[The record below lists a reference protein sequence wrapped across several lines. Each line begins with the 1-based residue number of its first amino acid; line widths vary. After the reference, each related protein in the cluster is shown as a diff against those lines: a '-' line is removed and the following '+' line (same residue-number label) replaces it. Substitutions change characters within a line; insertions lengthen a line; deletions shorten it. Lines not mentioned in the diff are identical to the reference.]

1 MDLSIPVSILIPVY
15 NEGEHIEMLL
25 KSCVAQ
31 NVREIFIGDNCS
43 TDATESICRKY
54 AEKYSCIKYI
64 RHSENKGPSF
74 NYWHLLKNSSCR
86 YVAVTGGHDF
96 YISKDHFKKLYTL
109 CKANPDASGAYSS
122 AKYFGGDNNV
132 TGGYDYYYAHYLES
146 DDSFER
152 IKGLMGN
159 LTDGTILY
167 GVYKKHNI
175 LGIGEATNY
184 GGVTDLLWLG
194 YHLLDGK
201 LLYASDIAFGRR
213 MFERTA
219 AQKYDWYNEV
229 YGTDDFPGFWLKQ
242 AMILVKMLD
251 VGPDKT
257 QLLRIMA
264 MRKYEEIR
272 ARYDSRYDSQE

>member
-15 NEGEHIEMLL
+15 NEEEHIELL
-25 KSCVAQ
+25 LDSCIIQ
-31 NVREIFIGDNCS
+31 NVREIFIGDNFS
-43 TDATESICRKY
+43 TDATENICREY
-54 AEKYSCIKYI
+54 AERYPCIRYT
-64 RHSENKGPSF
+64 RHSENRGPSANF
-74 NYWHLLKNSSCR
+74 WHLLKNSSCD

-96 YISKDHFKKLYTL
+96 YISKDHLKKLYTL
-109 CKANPDASGAYSS
+109 CRSYPDASGAYSP
-122 AKYFGGDNNV
+122 AKYFNYDNKMI
-132 TGGYDYYYAHYLES
+132 GKYDYYYYQCLES

-167 GVYKKHNI
+167 GLYKKQNI
-175 LGIGEATNY
+175 LDIGETTNY

-201 LLYASDIAFGRR
+201 LLYAPDIAFGRR
-213 MFERTA
+213 MVERTA

-242 AMILVKMLD
+242 AMTLVKMLD
-251 VGPDKT
+251 AGPDKT
-257 QLLRIMA
+257 QLLRVLA
-264 MRKYEEIR
+264 MQKYEKIR
-272 ARYDSRYDSQE
+272 ALYDSRYNSHE